1 MVNNKRLR
9 ETFNDGVL
17 SFGHRVTQRSE
28 TGKKIGE
35 TFMEEGRLF
44 YREMSHREADYRLVD
59 ALGSSLDIKVK
70 TMYPPS
76 FRTVDC
82 NRLVIHIGE
91 DEYETI
97 RVDTDETKSY
107 LYFYLQKVGNSN
119 E

>member
-1 MVNNKRLR
+1 MRNSRLC

-17 SFGHRVTQRSE
+17 SFGRRVTQRSA

-35 TFMEEGRLF
+35 AFVEEGRLF

-59 ALGSSLDIKVK
+59 ALDSSLDIKVK
-70 TMYPPS
+70 TLYPPT
-76 FRTVDC
+76 FRKID
-82 NRLVIHIGE
+82 RSKLVIRIGN

-97 RVDTDETKSY
+97 QVDSDATKSY
-107 LYFYLQKVGNSN
+107 LYFYLQRVGGSN